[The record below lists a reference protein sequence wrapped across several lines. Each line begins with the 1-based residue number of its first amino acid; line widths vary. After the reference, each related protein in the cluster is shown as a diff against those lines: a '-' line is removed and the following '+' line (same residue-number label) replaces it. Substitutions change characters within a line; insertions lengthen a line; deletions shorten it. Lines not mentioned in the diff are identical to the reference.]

1 MEIFKRDTAADSSGT
16 AFDVHN
22 YEFVV
27 RRYQNNKRFS
37 DELVFVLAVPLKLIN
52 CKSSNFNLEGR
63 SPLINR
69 LKPVSGAAG
78 VRIKYL
84 ERRTVAQG
92 LFERDGP
99 GSLHRQVSRFG

>member
-1 MEIFKRDTAADSSGT
+1 MPLQTAAELHSISTTMTCASDST
-16 AFDVHN
+16 IKIEIRVPN
-22 YEFVV
+22 
-27 RRYQNNKRFS
+27 
-37 DELVFVLAVPLKLIN
+37 ELVFVLAVPLKLIN

-78 VRIKYL
+78 LKIKSS
-84 ERRTVAQG
+84 EGRTVAQG

-99 GSLHRQVSRFG
+99 ECLHRQVSRFG